1 MIAVLNSERLAAI
14 VGFLSACVLSGC
26 AGQPAPSAQGAR
38 PANRYIYVTA
48 QNLPGECY
56 TDLGSVTVSQS
67 FADAAV
73 DPDQAETAKR
83 LRAAARRDYP
93 DDVDAVINVQSHQN
107 DSGTAVTVTGE
118 AVRLE
123 EHPTVQCALLGG
135 EDVMDKAA
143 LIGAGGIAGAT
154 VGGLTGGSGGATS
167 GGLAGASAMG
177 AREVIEHQAAQEQQ
191 QEDFRKTLAQ
201 QRREITQL
209 LKERAQLHKC
219 QDEEIP
225 LKTCVASPPP
235 SDASSSSESANETAD
250 QDSVNA
256 SPFEIQR
263 HLQEQQDYI
272 RQLRDQIAQIKWQMG
287 GH

>member
-1 MIAVLNSERLAAI
+1 MIGVLGPARRTVI
-14 VGFLSACVLSGC
+14 GFLSVCILWGC
-26 AGQPAPSAQGAR
+26 ASQPSPSAQSAR

-73 DPDQAETAKR
+73 DQDQTETARK
-83 LRAAARRDYP
+83 LRAAALRDYP
-93 DDVDAVINVQSHQN
+93 DDVDAVINVQSQQN
-107 DSGTAVTVTGE
+107 DSGSAVTVTGD

-123 EHPTVQCALLGG
+123 QHPTVQCALMGG
-135 EDVMDKAA
+135 KGVMDNTA

-154 VGGLTGGSGGATS
+154 VGGLAGGSSGATA

-177 AREVIEHQAAQEQQ
+177 TREVIEHQAAQEQQ

-201 QRREITQL
+201 QRQEITQL
-209 LKERAQLHKC
+209 LKERAQLRKC
-219 QDEEIP
+219 QDEEVS
-225 LKTCVASPPP
+225 LKTCVALPPP
-235 SDASSSSESANETAD
+235 SDQSSSDESDNASAD
-250 QDSVNA
+250 RDTVNA

-272 RQLRDQIAQIKWQMG
+272 KQLQDQIAQIKWQMD

>member
-1 MIAVLNSERLAAI
+1 MIGVSRSARQAAI
-14 VGFLSACVLSGC
+14 IGSACILWSC
-26 AGQPAPSAQGAR
+26 ASQPAPSAQSAR

-56 TDLGSVTVSQS
+56 ADLGSVTIGQS

-73 DPDQAETAKR
+73 DPDQTETAKR
-83 LRAAARRDYP
+83 LRAAALRDYP

-123 EHPTVQCALLGG
+123 EHPSVQCALLGG
-135 EDVMDKAA
+135 EGVMDKAA

-154 VGGLTGGSGGATS
+154 VGGLAGGSGGATA

-177 AREVIEHQAAQEQQ
+177 PREVIEHQAAQEQQ
-191 QEDFRKTLAQ
+191 QEDFRNTLAQ
-201 QRREITQL
+201 QRQEITQL
-209 LKERAQLHKC
+209 LKERAQLRKC
-219 QDEEIP
+219 QEEEVA
-225 LKTCVASPPP
+225 LKTCLASPPS
-235 SDASSSSESANETAD
+235 SDALSAEESAN
-250 QDSVNA
+250 DSPDRDTVNA

-272 RQLRDQIAQIKWQMG
+272 RQLMDQIAQIKWQMG